1 MKNGCDGRILQAT
14 PCHQLKYTKRMTK
27 NIPNFAFGTRM
38 LKKWTIFFYFIKFC
52 ISIYIFSFSLLW
64 ISFGFIFFS
73 VLKLRSPFWI
83 WKERSYL
90 MGKINF
96 FDQLKSFAFIEY
108 FHFVYCQNFKENF
121 SAFKLYGKQCFPTS
135 LIKAQHFSYST
146 SASSLELWKKFLVAD
161 SLIKLLTFYVTSPVY
176 LVWLK
181 ILCFFM
187 ELSNST
193 CMVVVTHT

>member
-1 MKNGCDGRILQAT
+1 MA
-14 PCHQLKYTKRMTK
+14 
-27 NIPNFAFGTRM
+27 AFCRQHHAISWNTQNEWRKIFQISR
-38 LKKWTIFFYFIKFC
+38 LVQECLRNERFFFYFIKFC

-121 SAFKLYGKQCFPTS
+121 SAFKLYGKQCFPTN

-161 SLIKLLTFYVTSPVY
+161 SLIKLLTF
-176 LVWLK
+176 
-181 ILCFFM
+181 M
-187 ELSNST
+187 
-193 CMVVVTHT
+193 